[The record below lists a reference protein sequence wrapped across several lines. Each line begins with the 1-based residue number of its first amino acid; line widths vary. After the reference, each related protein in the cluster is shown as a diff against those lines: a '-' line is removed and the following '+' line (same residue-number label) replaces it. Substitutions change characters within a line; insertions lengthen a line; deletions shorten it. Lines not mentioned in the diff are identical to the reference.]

1 MNVHGFY
8 GASLPSCSNYA
19 LRKTA
24 ADNETKYGTEV
35 AETLRNNF
43 YVDDMLK
50 SVSNEETAIKLIQ
63 GVRKI
68 CVDGGFFLT
77 KFASNN
83 KQVLAS
89 IPEDERR
96 KGVFD
101 QDLELEILP
110 TEKAFWNTKEDTI
123 VLKSGS
129 RKNQIQRAIT
139 LALTDLSFF
148 QPSNT

>member
-1 MNVHGFY
+1 
-8 GASLPSCSNYA
+8 
-19 LRKTA
+19 
-24 ADNETKYGTEV
+24 
-35 AETLRNNF
+35 
-43 YVDDMLK
+43 MLK
-50 SVSNEETAIKLIQ
+50 SVSNKETAIKLIQ

-77 KFASNN
+77 KFVSN

-89 IPEDERR
+89 IPEVERR

-139 LALTDLSFF
+139 LALTGLSFF